1 MLVCFTSFTNLTLII
16 QWNFYEPLGI
26 YFKDDKLS
34 VKIGKRLLRGVEM
47 RAVSLFKTRSEWL
60 E

>member
-1 MLVCFTSFTNLTLII
+1 MLVYFTSFTNLTLII

-34 VKIGKRLLRGVEM
+34 VKIGKRLLRGVKM
-47 RAVSLFKTRSEWL
+47 RADSLFKTRSEWL